1 MNYFDKKDVKTWN
14 NRDNVE
20 VGDKG
25 YFSNNI
31 QFLDDIVCM
40 NQIGVI
46 EEIDE
51 NDVCCF
57 KKQDASN
64 FGFFLPIDVIKRR
77 FS

>member
-1 MNYFDKKDVKTWN
+1 MIYFDKKDVKTWN
-14 NRDNVE
+14 NRDNIE

-31 QFLDDIVCM
+31 QFLNDIVCM
-40 NQIGVI
+40 NLIGVI

-51 NDVCCF
+51 NDICCF
-57 KKQDASN
+57 KKQGASN
-64 FGFFLPIDVIKRR
+64 FGFFLPIDAVKRR